1 MAIAVLVDPDS
12 LMFRTIIE
20 VFAGFILLYL
30 VFTQK
35 RWSTVFLE
43 LSVVFAV
50 IDRTMIFIGRDPS
63 ILLTHDL
70 LTTMSS
76 IMVLCTVIVRLFEYD
91 SAAKKYKKI
100 LNTAIESLVQ
110 ERKES
115 ASSEVN
121 EGDW

>member
-12 LMFRTIIE
+12 LIFRTIIE

-91 SAAKKYKKI
+91 SAAKKYKKT

>member
-12 LMFRTIIE
+12 LIFRTIIE

>member
-91 SAAKKYKKI
+91 SAAKKYKKT

>member
-1 MAIAVLVDPDS
+1 M
-12 LMFRTIIE
+12 
-20 VFAGFILLYL
+20 
-30 VFTQK
+30 
-35 RWSTVFLE
+35 
-43 LSVVFAV
+43 FAV